1 MKRFYGFGQK
11 LILGYPDAR
20 DCQYSQNVFFVF
32 HVFENGLHLNYHKVV
47 THLLIFVQNLIELG
61 VKKLVLPAAATVLNT
76 WTMAFGY
83 TPVTQSERSEFL
95 SYSFLDF
102 QDTVMCQKV
111 LRRLSLP
118 LPHLLRDTSGMQV
131 FYSA

>member
-1 MKRFYGFGQK
+1 M
-11 LILGYPDAR
+11 LGIA
-20 DCQYSQNVFFVF
+20 STAKTFFSSFMCLKMEV
-32 HVFENGLHLNYHKVV
+32 LHLNYHKVV